1 MFTPPC
7 ATCQTMAD
15 VEKAQRLEACVRMFE
30 RLRASNRADI
40 LGHSNLVPR
49 SEVAALAAVLC
60 ESYKETHDKCLILH
74 RDARQEAVRNALTLT
89 LRDQGYG
96 TSVLFDVPPSTD
108 ARRPVNAGVLVHAP
122 NDSHFVTLRV
132 FNLTVFAAK
141 ML

>member
-1 MFTPPC
+1 M
-7 ATCQTMAD
+7 
-15 VEKAQRLEACVRMFE
+15 
-30 RLRASNRADI
+30 
-40 LGHSNLVPR
+40 PR
-49 SEVAALAAVLC
+49 SGSPRWPPSCA
-60 ESYKETHDKCLILH
+60 SRTRKTHDKCLILH